1 MKIRRISRRTF
12 ALRSADGSPRKRVE
26 IIRTVVAVTL
36 AVGLIGTGAIAL
48 PSLAP
53 VEASME

>member
-12 ALRSADGSPRKRVE
+12 ALRSDDDGSPRKRVE
-26 IIRTVVAVTL
+26 LIRTVVAVTL

-53 VEASME
+53 R